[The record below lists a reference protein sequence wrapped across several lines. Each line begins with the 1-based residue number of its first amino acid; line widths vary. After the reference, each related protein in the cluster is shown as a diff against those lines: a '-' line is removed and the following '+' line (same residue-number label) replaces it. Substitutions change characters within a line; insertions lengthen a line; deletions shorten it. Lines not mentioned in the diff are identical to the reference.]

1 MKNFKKLAF
10 LTLAVVSLFS
20 CSKDDAPALPPVLP
34 AVTIIDDWS
43 LEKTGNMDVSNTI
56 TQENDWSHDCTTKK
70 DYLILTA
77 PNNFTINY
85 FSAACE
91 ATYFAREVGT
101 YTLNDTNDRLVIS
114 GGTDWDGNYAIL
126 TLTQTELLLKKV
138 SLGGKMASKLK
149 LPPSNNYYKFSRRT

>member
-1 MKNFKKLAF
+1 MKNFKKLAI
-10 LTLAVVSLFS
+10 LTIAVVSLFS
-20 CSKDDAPALPPVLP
+20 CSKDDAPAPTPVNQ

-43 LEKTGNMDVSNTI
+43 LEKTGNMDASNTI

-70 DYLILTA
+70 DNLILTA

-91 ATYFAREVGT
+91 ATFFYQEVGT
-101 YTLNDTNDRLVIS
+101 YTVNTSNDRLVIA

-126 TLTQTELLLKKV
+126 TLSQTELVLKQIPTGAKT
-138 SLGGKMASKLK
+138 ANK
-149 LPPSNNYYKFSRRT
+149 LPGAPNYYKFSRRN